1 MVKRIVGIGVAV
13 VAAVAALGACNSGS
27 SLSGDCSTLTTCCA
41 QITSASDK
49 SVCTEGV
56 ATADD
61 GLCAQIQADLE
72 GDSLCV
78 VSTASSSSSGSD
90 CGALTSCCASLP
102 AAEQSACTEVA
113 TGGVESSCAT
123 ELSEFHTLGLCA
135 SATAGPV
142 TTGSGAGTGTGCS
155 GLSGCCSSLP
165 SAEQAGCTTLVTEGN
180 ETVCTEELSAYR
192 TSGYCG
198 GGTTS
203 GFAGSGTG
211 TSSSAGGTGCSG
223 LSGCCSSLPSA
234 EQPGCT
240 TLVTEGN
247 ESVCSEELTAYQ
259 SSGYC
264 GGSSGAGTSTGS
276 GTGTSGGGCSGLSG
290 CCASLPSAEQSGCN
304 TIVTEG
310 DDSVCSEELTAY
322 QTDGLCK

>member
-180 ETVCTEELSAYR
+180 E
-192 TSGYCG
+192 
-198 GGTTS
+198 
-203 GFAGSGTG
+203 
-211 TSSSAGGTGCSG
+211 
-223 LSGCCSSLPSA
+223 
-234 EQPGCT
+234 
-240 TLVTEGN
+240 
-247 ESVCSEELTAYQ
+247 SVCSEELTAYQ